1 MNNSKR
7 FRIFKKDNLWTCEDS
22 MTPYF
27 GKGNTPMEAYLD
39 WQIELEMA
47 TSDLHK

>member
-1 MNNSKR
+1 MQKKR
-7 FRIFKKDNLWTCEDS
+7 FHFVKVGKLWKCTDS
-22 MTPYF
+22 MTPYI
-27 GKGNTPMEAYLD
+27 GYGETPEYAYSD